1 MAIALLDP
9 QIMSQPAVS
18 ITPAPLPTFPD
29 RVKRPMSFLLS
40 STESGIRH
48 PSQRLSTIPMGMA
61 THTSVTWSAYPELQI
76 AEVWAVGV
84 YSIAPDVLSRLTAV
98 ITDDRF
104 HILYLKE
111 TPHTAGLLRPEP
123 TDYFRSF
130 SSSSTERP
138 SSSCCFLRWISSMIA
153 WLFALRSAAVALSS
167 RSFSLTPM
175 IAFTIS
181 KRSCN

>member
-29 RVKRPMSFLLS
+29 RVKRSMSFLLS

-61 THTSVTWSAYPELQI
+61 PHTSVAWRAYPELQI
-76 AEVWAVGV
+76 AEVGAVGV
-84 YSIAPDVLSRLTAV
+84 YNITPDVLGRLTAV
-98 ITDDRF
+98 ITRNRF
-104 HILYLKE
+104 HDFCPKE
-111 TPHTAGLLRPEP
+111 TPHTAGFLRPEP

-130 SSSSTERP
+130 SSSSTDRP

-181 KRSCN
+181 NRSCN

>member
-1 MAIALLDP
+1 MAVAFLHP
-9 QIMSQPAVS
+9 QLIRQPTVS
-18 ITPAPLPTFPD
+18 VTPAPLPTFPD

-48 PSQRLSTIPMGMA
+48 PSHRGLSITMFMA
-61 THTSVTWSAYPELQI
+61 TDSCVTWSAHPELQI
-76 AEVWAVGV
+76 AEFRAVGV
-84 YSIAPDVLSRLTAV
+84 YNITPDVFGRKAAV

-104 HILYLKE
+104 HILCPKE
-111 TPHTAGLLRPEP
+111 TPHKAGLLRPEP

>member
-61 THTSVTWSAYPELQI
+61 THTSVAWRAYPELQI
-76 AEVWAVGV
+76 TEVGAVGV
-84 YSIAPDVLSRLTAV
+84 YSIAPDVFGRLTAV

-104 HILYLKE
+104 HILCPKE
-111 TPHTAGLLRPEP
+111 TPHMAGFLRP